1 MKKTTLMLACLAGFS
16 LASCDYLGCLTASN
30 PEECA
35 IGKTMEKAIGYLAD
49 AKNID
54 TQEKAEQFASNRS
67 KVQTAI
73 TSAQKL
79 GMDVP
84 ENVKKTYNDT
94 LERIVKHNYFDSPT
108 LKAAMANADY
118 IK

>member
-1 MKKTTLMLACLAGFS
+1 MKKTTLAMACLAGFVLS
-16 LASCDYLGCLTASN
+16 SCDYLSCLTASN
-30 PEECA
+30 PECA
-35 IGKTMEKAIGYLAD
+35 IGKSMEKAIGYLAD
-49 AKNID
+49 AKGID
-54 TQEKAEQFASNRS
+54 TQEKAEKFASNWN
-67 KVQTAI
+67 KVQMAI

>member
-1 MKKTTLMLACLAGFS
+1 MKKTTLMLACLAGFALS
-16 LASCDYLGCLTASN
+16 SCDYLSCLTAEN

-35 IGKTMEKAIGYLAD
+35 IGKTMEKAVGYLAD

-54 TQEKAEQFASNRS
+54 SQEKAEKFASNWN
-67 KVQTAI
+67 KVQIAI
-73 TSAQKL
+73 TNAQKL
-79 GMDVP
+79 GVDVP

-94 LERIVKHNYFDSPT
+94 LARIVNHNYFNSPT
-108 LKAAMANADY
+108 LQTAMANAQY